1 MFRDRLRQ
9 WGMNDKNRRSAVKPK
24 RKALRT
30 ATNGDK
36 TSPPCMHYKTIACN
50 SSQSVAL
57 GHENVYNVLQTP
69 AEILV
74 LQRTL
79 KGILDWQQHAED
91 STVDPNSFLHLF
103 TDMERCLRVS
113 DNTPSMYR
121 RIAAHLR
128 TTSAK
133 FRDLMVTCTP
143 LTVLYSAQ
151 ELLSFAVE
159 RNRSPWY
166 YETSRFLV
174 NAAVEALP
182 DSHPSLL
189 LLRLLFS
196 SITPSQLVMIYE
208 VGSDVIKQCGG
219 EAASFTF
226 RFEMHSAAF
235 KIGLSATMRSYADAL
250 CAATQTEA
258 TDSTRLYDVATLYHS
273 MGQYE
278 KSSDALQRCLAQ
290 CEGESDRG
298 STILLLALQLL
309 CYLQYKQNDI
319 VGEEIT
325 LQKILKT
332 LLAED
337 QRRSQ
342 TSQLSIDTL
351 TAISELDRF
360 YVDHDLKEQ
369 SDALHLDY
377 PSVFEF

>member
-9 WGMNDKNRRSAVKPK
+9 WVMNDKNRRSAVKPK
-24 RKALRT
+24 RRALRS
-30 ATNGDK
+30 AANGDK
-36 TSPPCMHYKTIACN
+36 TSQPGSHYKTIACN
-50 SSQSVAL
+50 SSRSVVL

-91 STVDPNSFLHLF
+91 STVDLDFLYLLI
-103 TDMERCLRVS
+103 DMEKCLRVS
-113 DNTPSMYR
+113 NNTPSMCR
-121 RIAAHLR
+121 RTAAHLR

-133 FRDLMVTCTP
+133 LRNLMVTCTP
-143 LTVLYSAQ
+143 LTVLYSVHN
-151 ELLSFAVE
+151 LSAFTAE

-166 YETSRFLV
+166 YETSRFPV

-189 LLRLLFS
+189 LLCLLFS

-208 VGSDVIKQCGG
+208 VGSDVMKQCGG
-219 EAASFTF
+219 EAESFTF

-235 KIGLSATMRSYADAL
+235 KLGLGATMRSYADAL
-250 CAATQTEA
+250 CAATRTEA
-258 TDSTRLYDVATLYHS
+258 TDSARLYDVALLYYL

-298 STILLLALQLL
+298 SAGLLPALRLL
-309 CYLQYKQNDI
+309 SALQYKQTDF
-319 VGEEIT
+319 VGEEMT
-325 LQKILKT
+325 CQKILKT
-332 LLAED
+332 TLVRD
-337 QRRSQ
+337 RRKLHA
-342 TSQLSIDTL
+342 SQLSIDEL
-351 TAISELDRF
+351 EAISELETFCAYYNLNEKR
-360 YVDHDLKEQ
+360 
-369 SDALHLDY
+369 DALHLEY
-377 PSVFEF
+377 PSAFEL

>member
-1 MFRDRLRQ
+1 M
-9 WGMNDKNRRSAVKPK
+9 
-24 RKALRT
+24 
-30 ATNGDK
+30 
-36 TSPPCMHYKTIACN
+36 
-50 SSQSVAL
+50 
-57 GHENVYNVLQTP
+57 
-69 AEILV
+69 
-74 LQRTL
+74 
-79 KGILDWQQHAED
+79 
-91 STVDPNSFLHLF
+91 
-103 TDMERCLRVS
+103 S
-113 DNTPSMYR
+113 DNTPSMCR

-133 FRDLMVTCTP
+133 LRNLMVTCTP
-143 LTVLYSAQ
+143 LTILHSVH
-151 ELLSFAVE
+151 ELSYFAVE

-182 DSHPSLL
+182 DSHLSLL
-189 LLRLLFS
+189 LLCLLFS

-208 VGSDVIKQCGG
+208 VGSDVIKQFGG

-226 RFEMHSAAF
+226 RFEMHSAAL
-235 KIGLSATMRSYADAL
+235 KIGLSATMRSHADAL
-250 CAATQTEA
+250 CVATQTEA

-298 STILLLALQLL
+298 STILLSALQLL
-309 CYLQYKQNDI
+309 SYLQYEQNNF
-319 VGEEIT
+319 VGEEMT

-332 LLAED
+332 LLARD

-342 TSQLSIDTL
+342 MSQLSIDAL

-360 YVDHDLKEQ
+360 YADHDLKEQ
-369 SDALHLDY
+369 CDALRLEY
-377 PSVFEF
+377 PSAFEF

>member
-24 RKALRT
+24 RKALRS
-30 ATNGDK
+30 AANRDK
-36 TSPPCMHYKTIACN
+36 TSQPGSHYKTIACN
-50 SSQSVAL
+50 SSRSVVL

-91 STVDPNSFLHLF
+91 STVDLDFLHLLI
-103 TDMERCLRVS
+103 DMERCLRVS
-113 DNTPSMYR
+113 DNTPSMCR

-133 FRDLMVTCTP
+133 LRNLMVTCTP
-143 LTVLYSAQ
+143 LTILQSVYVISYLTS
-151 ELLSFAVE
+151 E
-159 RNRSPWY
+159 RNCSPWY

-189 LLRLLFS
+189 LLCLLFS
-196 SITPSQLVMIYE
+196 SISPSQLVMIHE
-208 VGSDVIKQCGG
+208 VGSDVMKQCIG

-226 RFEMHSAAF
+226 RFAMLSAAS
-235 KIGLSATMRSYADAL
+235 KLGLSATMRSYADAL

-258 TDSTRLYDVATLYHS
+258 TDSARLYEIATLYQS
-273 MGQYE
+273 TGQYE
-278 KSSDALQRCLAQ
+278 KSSDALRRCLAQ

-298 STILLLALQLL
+298 STILLPALRLL
-309 CYLQYKQNDI
+309 SFLQSKQNDF

-332 LLAED
+332 TLARD
-337 QRRSQ
+337 RRKLHA
-342 TSQLSIDTL
+342 SQLSIGEL
-351 TAISELDRF
+351 GAISELETF
-360 YVDHDLKEQ
+360 YAYYNLNEKR
-369 SDALHLDY
+369 DALHLEY
-377 PSVFEF
+377 PSAFEL